1 MPRITLLLGKR
12 PKPGTL
18 LHDVAERL
26 SRAGPTVSLRLPHDE
41 TVDPADLRGQA
52 LIVQRGLNDDVA
64 PLLDDAHAGS
74 LTLCNPWPAEQL
86 LRDRTAWRA
95 ALEDA
100 GVPVPGATEVTGWD
114 EVLGHA
120 GRGAIVVKSLV
131 GPGRGETVMPGT
143 AATLPGEAPFE
154 GPYIVEELLDF
165 DGTDR
170 KLYVVGD
177 EVRGL
182 LKRSTLEHTHSP
194 AGEPFSPADEL
205 VELALRTRQALGAHL
220 VGVDVVETP
229 EGAVVV
235 DVNSFPGYRG
245 IADADRLVAE
255 HLLAHV
261 TA

>member
-143 AATLPGEAPFE
+143 AESGVTWSGYAVGNLRASGWPGAIGDAQLSISFQS
-154 GPYIVEELLDF
+154 GWSLDAA
-165 DGTDR
+165 
-170 KLYVVGD
+170 V
-177 EVRGL
+177 
-182 LKRSTLEHTHSP
+182 STSRP
-194 AGEPFSPADEL
+194 
-205 VELALRTRQALGAHL
+205 V
-220 VGVDVVETP
+220 
-229 EGAVVV
+229 
-235 DVNSFPGYRG
+235 
-245 IADADRLVAE
+245 
-255 HLLAHV
+255 
-261 TA
+261 